1 MLPDASL
8 PAMLPGFV
16 AKDEAA
22 AAGDGS
28 TDSPSPGDLVEGT
41 VDLGVKAWA
50 PPCLMV
56 RLDAG
61 GCMGR
66 VCVTEVKEAEAWGKD
81 PLKR

>member
-1 MLPDASL
+1 M
-8 PAMLPGFV
+8 MPGFV

-22 AAGDGS
+22 AAGEGP
-28 TDSPSPGDLVEGT
+28 TDSPSPRDLVEGT

-56 RLDAG
+56 RLDG
-61 GCMGR
+61 GGGMGR
-66 VCVTEVKEAEAWGKD
+66 VCVTEVKEEEAWGKD

>member
-16 AKDEAA
+16 AKDEAT
-22 AAGDGS
+22 AAGKGF
-28 TDSPSPGDLVEGT
+28 TDSPSPGDIVEGA

-56 RLDAG
+56 RLDG
-61 GCMGR
+61 GGMGR
-66 VCVTEVKEAEAWGKD
+66 VCVTEVKEEEAWGKD